1 MAKARKAFSRAGV
14 YLILI
19 IASVVSIFPC
29 YFMFVSAFNS
39 TREITNGK
47 LLPGGH
53 FIENLQ
59 NLLSG
64 YPIAAGL
71 LNSLKI
77 SLIVVVGSLLVSSL
91 AAYGFEKF
99 KTHASEKAY
108 TIFLIGMMI
117 PTSSLV
123 IPLYRMMASAKLVD
137 SHLAIILPAIGSIF
151 LLFLFRQSFK
161 SLPDE
166 ILESARIDGASELR
180 IFLQIVLPS
189 MRSTYAA
196 AGIYAFMMSWN
207 NYMWPMIVLQTE
219 TKKTIT
225 LMVSKTASSA
235 YLADYGV
242 QMMGLA
248 IATLPMM
255 VVFLVLQRSFV
266 DGLTGSVK
274 G

>member
-77 SLIVVVGSLLVSSL
+77 SLIVVGRQP
-91 AAYGFEKF
+91 AC
-99 KTHASEKAY
+99 
-108 TIFLIGMMI
+108 IF
-117 PTSSLV
+117 
-123 IPLYRMMASAKLVD
+123 
-137 SHLAIILPAIGSIF
+137 
-151 LLFLFRQSFK
+151 
-161 SLPDE
+161 
-166 ILESARIDGASELR
+166 
-180 IFLQIVLPS
+180 
-189 MRSTYAA
+189 
-196 AGIYAFMMSWN
+196 
-207 NYMWPMIVLQTE
+207 
-219 TKKTIT
+219 
-225 LMVSKTASSA
+225 
-235 YLADYGV
+235 
-242 QMMGLA
+242 
-248 IATLPMM
+248 
-255 VVFLVLQRSFV
+255 
-266 DGLTGSVK
+266 TGCLWVRK
-274 G
+274 IQNACV

>member
-77 SLIVVVGSLLVSSL
+77 SLIVVVGCLWVRKIQNTCIRKGLHYFSNRHDDPHHLSGDSSL
-91 AAYGFEKF
+91 
-99 KTHASEKAY
+99 
-108 TIFLIGMMI
+108 
-117 PTSSLV
+117 
-123 IPLYRMMASAKLVD
+123 
-137 SHLAIILPAIGSIF
+137 
-151 LLFLFRQSFK
+151 
-161 SLPDE
+161 
-166 ILESARIDGASELR
+166 
-180 IFLQIVLPS
+180 
-189 MRSTYAA
+189 
-196 AGIYAFMMSWN
+196 
-207 NYMWPMIVLQTE
+207 
-219 TKKTIT
+219 
-225 LMVSKTASSA
+225 
-235 YLADYGV
+235 
-242 QMMGLA
+242 
-248 IATLPMM
+248 
-255 VVFLVLQRSFV
+255 
-266 DGLTGSVK
+266 
-274 G
+274 